1 MNEALLFA
9 YIVAVGFVTAGVLS
23 SFVQLISGQPMRF
36 VVEHRSFAAAVGS
49 VVLRVITGPE
59 ILMRN
64 AWRGM
69 IFEKRSQTWFWLAAG
84 IATCWSLLIGCL
96 LIDVILSV

>member
-1 MNEALLFA
+1 MNEALVFA
-9 YIVAVGFVTAGVLS
+9 YVAAVGFVAAGVLS

-36 VVEHRSFAAAVGS
+36 AVEHRSFAASVAS
-49 VVLRVITGPE
+49 VVLRVVTGPE

-84 IATCWSLLIGCL
+84 IAAFWSLLIGCL
-96 LIDVILSV
+96 LIDVIVAL

>member
-1 MNEALLFA
+1 MNEALVFA
-9 YIVAVGFVTAGVLS
+9 YDSAVGFVAAGVLS
-23 SFVQLISGQPMRF
+23 SFVQLISRQPMRF
-36 VVEHRSFAAAVGS
+36 AVERRSFAASVAS
-49 VVLRVITGPE
+49 VVLRVVTGPE

-84 IATCWSLLIGCL
+84 IAAFWSLLIGCL
-96 LIDVILSV
+96 LIDVIVAL